1 MQNIWWSVFK
11 RCGMSKNILLLCWII
26 GGIKRYNNI
35 AHRKIISLGRA
46 EPEQGKKCIDDN
58 QHIDEEQQSGWWW
71 GSKKSKPIMSFR
83 SARRIRYF
91 LSCYIFSEQHSWSQ
105 KKGPITF
112 SHIFLCLWWFEWWLY
127 GARYL
132 RWALPTSR
140 GWGGISKFLGNRGDK
155 YVWVM
160 VVKVNYVI

>member
-71 GSKKSKPIMSFR
+71 GSKKSKPTIPFR
-83 SARRIRYF
+83 YISRYIVCAQNKILFVILYF
-91 LSCYIFSEQHSWSQ
+91 LRTTLMKPEKRSYHIFSHFFVFVMIWVVVIWRQILTVSASNF
-105 KKGPITF
+105 K
-112 SHIFLCLWWFEWWLY
+112 
-127 GARYL
+127 RM
-132 RWALPTSR
+132 
-140 GWGGISKFLGNRGDK
+140 RGDF
-155 YVWVM
+155 
-160 VVKVNYVI
+160 KVSWKSRR